1 MQSTRHDTNLAALH
15 ASTLPGHVVDVIVL
29 TSDGGLLA
37 TLRDASSPEHAIWHA
52 PSADS
57 AVDFL
62 VGGRCGILIA
72 DLGTL
77 RADAG
82 SLLARLHTQF
92 PELVLM
98 ATGKRDEEAAVAALV
113 SDGRIYRFLHKP
125 ISPARG
131 NVFLSAATRRYY
143 ELRDTQPV
151 MLSTVRTIARR
162 PHAAKIAGAIA
173 AMAIVAAVAL
183 IWFLADGSASK
194 PTLQAPLADGPTQ
207 GQQIADLLGRARIA
221 YTTGRLSEPRDDNA
235 VEYYRAVL
243 AIDPKQPE
251 AIAGLEQVG
260 AALERRVVAALQARS
275 PAEGAVALTALQRA
289 QPNHPRLDALQR
301 ELVTI
306 SRSMPAPSSVPVP
319 PPADAPVANAP
330 AIATETDNATEL
342 EAAALDEQTPPGTTV
357 DSDQSELATLPAAE
371 TDELS
376 ADSTYADAME
386 QLALAMRLRERDMLI
401 EPAGNNAFEYMQ
413 SLIAQYPDVDGVRAE
428 QQRLAFRFLERS
440 RTALTAGE
448 LNEAATFLD
457 RAEQLVPGMSTTQG
471 LRAQLD
477 SERAA
482 RELAESIVQAG
493 ALKRTRE
500 VLGQYPREA
509 QLRGTE
515 GWVDIEFTI
524 APDGAPQDLVV
535 RKAEPENVFERSA
548 LDALRRWRF
557 EPIVRNGQPVA
568 QRAILRMKYELA
580 D

>member
-1 MQSTRHDTNLAALH
+1 VQSTRHDANLAALH
-15 ASTLPGHVVDVIVL
+15 ASTLPGYVLDVVVL

-82 SLLARLHTQF
+82 SLLARLHAQF

-131 NVFLSAATRRYY
+131 SVFLGAATRRYY

-162 PHAAKIAGAIA
+162 PHAGKIAAAIVA
-173 AMAIVAAVAL
+173 GAIVAAVSL
-183 IWFLADGSASK
+183 IWFFAGGSVST
-194 PTLQAPLADGPTQ
+194 PPLHAPLAEGPTQ
-207 GQQIADLLGRARIA
+207 SQQIADLLGRARIA
-221 YTTGRLSEPRDDNA
+221 YTTGRLAEPRDDNA

-243 AIDPKQPE
+243 AIEPQQPE
-251 AIAGLEQVG
+251 AIAGLGQVG

-289 QPNHPRLDALQR
+289 QPNHPRLEALQR

-306 SRSMPAPSSVPVP
+306 SRSMTP
-319 PPADAPVANAP
+319 PPSVAERRTVNAPVADAP
-330 AIATETDNATEL
+330 AISVEENGATEP
-342 EAAALDEQTPPGTTV
+342 EAAPLDEQTSQV
-357 DSDQSELATLPAAE
+357 ASLDSDLSETTAAPPTE

-376 ADSTYADAME
+376 ADSSYADAME
-386 QLALAMRLRERDMLI
+386 QLALAVRLRERDMLI

-413 SLIAQYPDVDGVRAE
+413 SLIAQYPDVDVVRAE
-428 QQRLAFRFLERS
+428 QQRLAFRFLEKS
-440 RTALTAGE
+440 RTALLAGE
-448 LNEAATFLD
+448 LNEAARFLD

-509 QLRGTE
+509 QLRGIE

-524 APDGAPQDLVV
+524 AADGTPQDLVV
-535 RKAEPENVFERSA
+535 RGAEPADVFERSA

-557 EPIVRNGQPVA
+557 VPIVRDGQAIA
-568 QRAILRMKYELA
+568 QRAILRMKYELTN
-580 D
+580 